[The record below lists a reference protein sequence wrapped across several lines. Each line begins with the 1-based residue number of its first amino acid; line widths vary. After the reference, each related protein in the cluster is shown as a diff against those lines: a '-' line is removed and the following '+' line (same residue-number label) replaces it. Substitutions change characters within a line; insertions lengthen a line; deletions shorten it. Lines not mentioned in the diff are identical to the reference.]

1 MSDAHEEKD
10 RHIREAMR
18 DDRKLQK
25 PKVSEANRRRER
37 VRMIKLLEK
46 AFKERNERGISD
58 ALRHGGI
65 AEDSDEWRRVWTSY
79 RTYCG
84 Y

>member
-1 MSDAHEEKD
+1 MSDDLDAKD
-10 RHIREAMR
+10 RDVRDAMM
-18 DDRKLQK
+18 DDRKVQK
-25 PKVSEANRRRER
+25 PKASEANRRRER
-37 VRMIKLLEK
+37 VRMMKLLEK
-46 AFKERNERGISD
+46 AFKEKNERGISD

-65 AEDSDEWRRVWTSY
+65 VEGSDEWKKVWQSY